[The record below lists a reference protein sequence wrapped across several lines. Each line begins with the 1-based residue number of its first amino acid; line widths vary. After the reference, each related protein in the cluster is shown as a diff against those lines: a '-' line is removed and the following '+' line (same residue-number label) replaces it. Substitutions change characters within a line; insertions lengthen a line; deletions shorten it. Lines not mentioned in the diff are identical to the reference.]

1 MSKRPARRSLAAAG
15 NLSGDVSRTDR
26 IAAYA
31 AVPVLWL
38 ALAGPLFSLPV
49 FKRGLWELAEPIVIA
64 LFAAAGLAALL
75 LAAWLA
81 AGGRPSRPARLLALP
96 AFLLAVWLLVSG
108 PGGFSGVEW
117 RLRLLGVPQSGF
129 GPLWYAGLGLWILLG
144 DLVLR
149 QPRAWR
155 LVLWGGFAA
164 SAATLVVLGLD
175 RIGGTSTVFQVLAYY
190 AWLGLA
196 LPAMAWALPMQGRLD
211 IAERILAGLLAFG
224 LLVLSE
230 AMTMMGAAVI
240 GLALA
245 LLWWRLPQ
253 GGLFGLARRPA
264 MLALI
269 LAGAA
274 LLPLLL
280 VSIPSLVGDVA
291 SLESRRMVWLMMWAV
306 PEYQPLAWLVGNG
319 AGTISNTMMSH
330 VIFSGHPL
338 WRVDEWDMLTSNYL
352 HAHNWLLQAL
362 HDGGLPAVL
371 LTAWLMLQL
380 VWLAAPMRR
389 GMALGLMVAYLLSL
403 GLWFELIFAVP
414 YMALAWIAVLG
425 RQAQPAAQM
434 QGVRNATWARASAAG
449 GLILLAAAYFW
460 GAVVQERFA
469 RQIDLQL
476 AWFSDRDEAQ
486 RPPLVPPPPLP
497 EDPRRAD
504 MQFADLINF
513 QLRSLV
519 YRHEPGQPPPYAERE
534 AARITWLLQIIQ
546 QRLADTLSPL
556 LPLHGEKL
564 FSEIMLRPG
573 MAAYQPLLLPHIGLW
588 RQIVERGVE
597 LAPWRSDMAL
607 GYLNWTLQNGRQ
619 DLTRELAQR
628 LRRAR
633 PEDPI
638 GLFYE
643 SALLILQPDLEAKR
657 RGAELARRAMAAG
670 VEQFFELNDT
680 YKAAIAAIK

>member
-1 MSKRPARRSLAAAG
+1 MSRQPAKRSLAAAG
-15 NLSGDVSRTDR
+15 TLSGDASCRVDR
-26 IAAYA
+26 IAAYT
-31 AVPVLWL
+31 AVPILWL
-38 ALAGPLFSLPV
+38 ALAGPLFSLPL

-64 LFAAAGLAALL
+64 LFAVAGLTAFL

-81 AGGRPSRPARLLALP
+81 AGGRTSRPARLLALP
-96 AFLLAVWLLVSG
+96 AFLLAAWLLVSG
-108 PGGFSGVEW
+108 PGGFTGAEW
-117 RLRLLGVPQSGF
+117 RLRLLGVPQSGL

-155 LVLWGGFAA
+155 LVLWGGFSA
-164 SAATLVVLGLD
+164 SVAILVVLSLD
-175 RIGGTSTVFQVLAYY
+175 RIRDTSTVFQVLAYY
-190 AWLGLA
+190 AWPGLA

-211 IAERILAGLLAFG
+211 ITERILAGLLALG
-224 LLVLSE
+224 LLVLSQ
-230 AMTMMGAAVI
+230 AVTMMAAAAI

-245 LLWWRLPQ
+245 LLWWRFPQ
-253 GGLFGLARRPA
+253 GGLFGLARKPA
-264 MLALI
+264 MLAVI

-291 SLESRRMVWLMMWAV
+291 SLESRRMVWLMMWSL
-306 PEYQPLAWLVGNG
+306 PEHQPLAWLVGNG

-330 VIFSGHPL
+330 VTFSGHPL
-338 WRVDEWDMLTSNYL
+338 WRVGEWDMLTSNYL

-362 HDGGLPAVL
+362 HDGGLLAVL
-371 LTAWLMLQL
+371 LTAWLMLQP
-380 VWLAAPMRR
+380 VWLASSMRR
-389 GMALGLMVAYLLSL
+389 GMALGLVAAYLLSL

-425 RQAQPAAQM
+425 PQPAAEV
-434 QGVRNATWARASAAG
+434 QGARHAVWVRAGGAG
-449 GLILLAAAYFW
+449 GLILLAAVYFW
-460 GAVVQERFA
+460 AAGVQDRFA

-476 AWFSDRDEAQ
+476 AWFSDLDEAQ

-504 MQFADLINF
+504 MQLADLINF
-513 QLRSLV
+513 RVRSLV
-519 YRHEPGQPPPYAERE
+519 HRHEPGQPPPYAERE
-534 AARITWLLQIIQ
+534 AARINWLLQIIR
-546 QRLADTLSPL
+546 QRLPDTTSVL

-573 MAAYQPLLLPHIGLW
+573 LAAYQPLLLPHIGLW

-607 GYLNWTLQNGRQ
+607 GYLNWTLQNGRLEQ
-619 DLTRELAQR
+619 TRELARR
-628 LRRAR
+628 LRNIR

-638 GLFYE
+638 GLFFE
-643 SALLILQPDLEAKR
+643 GAVLILQPEHESKR
-657 RGAELARRAMAAG
+657 QGAALVRRAIAAG
-670 VEQFFELNDT
+670 VEQFFPLDDN
-680 YKAAIAAIK
+680 YKALMNSIR